1 MLDWIYPVTC
11 ELCGERSK
19 LPICDACLN
28 GLPAVPKPICLYCGT
43 PVVGGQADAWHCPHC
58 QARPRSFNFARSA
71 IVNDDTVMKL
81 VHGFKYHGSAYLA
94 RAFAEL
100 LNRLWEETP
109 ELEAHKDWVLVP
121 VPASGEHLRQRGY
134 NQAELLAACLAK
146 RRRLSLITPIK
157 HVPTGVSSQTRLAS
171 NARRR
176 NALLSYQA
184 ARKRALPPHL
194 LLIDDVYT
202 TGSTI
207 RACAKVLRHI
217 GGAKV
222 IGALTLLRIM
232 RKNHSLL

>member
-28 GLPAVPKPICLYCGT
+28 SLPAVPKPICLYCGA
-43 PVVGGQADAWHCPHC
+43 PVVGGQDDAWHCRQC
-58 QARPRSFNFARSA
+58 QARPRSFHFARSA
-71 IVNDDTVMKL
+71 LLNDATVMKL
-81 VHGFKYHGSAYLA
+81 VHDFKYHGAAYLA

-100 LNRLWEETP
+100 LSRLWEETP

-121 VPASGEHLRQRGY
+121 IPASGEHLRQRGY
-134 NQAELLAACLAK
+134 NQAELLATCLAK
-146 RRRLSLITPIK
+146 LRGLNVLYPIK

-171 NARRR
+171 NARQR
-176 NALLSYQA
+176 NALRSYQA

-207 RACAKVLRHI
+207 RACAKVLRRI

-222 IGALTLLRIM
+222 IGALTLLRIV
-232 RKNHSLL
+232 RTSGSLL